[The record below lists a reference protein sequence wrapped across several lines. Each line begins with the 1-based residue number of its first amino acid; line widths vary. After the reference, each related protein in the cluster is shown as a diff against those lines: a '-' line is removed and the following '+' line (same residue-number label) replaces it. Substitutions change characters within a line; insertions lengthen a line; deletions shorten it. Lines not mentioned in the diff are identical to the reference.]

1 MMQALFPDDHL
12 FSPSQLETYAA
23 CPFRFFGR
31 HVLRLEEREVD
42 LTRMHYGSLV
52 HRVLQRIY
60 AEKRQKSRTS
70 PDGPLPPLTRQD
82 RERLVQL
89 FQEEESFLDEGV
101 LSPDL
106 GVMFVSPGGVIDLFL
121 RILESVEAP
130 PQNFGNLLT
139 EYPLDKVELGKD
151 ASGRPVLLTGK
162 IDRVDVKR
170 SESGAALI
178 VDYKTAGS
186 PRAALLKTKMGDGR
200 MLQLPLYAAAL
211 QISRPDL
218 NVIGAAYIHLSE
230 KAKSEEVGA
239 KKAIVSLGQL
249 SAKREPESDLWNT
262 GDALELALDFAGQI
276 RAGRFGL
283 TRHGNGSDEPE
294 CTGWCPLRHAC
305 RHPEGYKTSNW

>member
-1 MMQALFPDDHL
+1 M
-12 FSPSQLETYAA
+12 
-23 CPFRFFGR
+23 
-31 HVLRLEEREVD
+31 
-42 LTRMHYGSLV
+42 
-52 HRVLQRIY
+52 
-60 AEKRQKSRTS
+60 
-70 PDGPLPPLTRQD
+70 
-82 RERLVQL
+82 
-89 FQEEESFLDEGV
+89 DEGV

-121 RILESVEAP
+121 GILENVEGP
-130 PQNFGNLLT
+130 PQDFGNLLT

-151 ASGRPVLLTGK
+151 GSGRPVLLTGK

-211 QISRPDL
+211 QILRPDL
-218 NVIGAAYIHLSE
+218 NVIGAAYVHLSE
-230 KAKSEEVGA
+230 KAKPAEVGA

-249 SAKREPESDLWNT
+249 LAGKKEPESDLWNT
-262 GDALELALDFAGQI
+262 RAALELALEFASQI

-283 TRHGNGSDEPE
+283 TRHGNDSDEPE
-294 CTGWCPLRHAC
+294 CTDWCPLRHAC
-305 RHPEGYKTSNW
+305 RQPEGYETSNWRW

>member
-1 MMQALFPDDHL
+1 M
-12 FSPSQLETYAA
+12 LE
-23 CPFRFFGR
+23 
-31 HVLRLEEREVD
+31 
-42 LTRMHYGSLV
+42 
-52 HRVLQRIY
+52 
-60 AEKRQKSRTS
+60 
-70 PDGPLPPLTRQD
+70 GPLAPLTRND
-82 RERLVQL
+82 RDLLVQL
-89 FQEEESFLDEGV
+89 FRKEESQLDEGV

-121 RILESVEAP
+121 RILESVEGP
-130 PQNFGNLLT
+130 PQDFGNLLT
-139 EYPLDKVELGKD
+139 EYPLDRVELGKD

-249 SAKREPESDLWNT
+249 LAKREPETDLWNSQI
-262 GDALELALDFAGQI
+262 ALELALEFASQI

-294 CTGWCPLRHAC
+294 CTHWCPLRHAC
-305 RHPEGYKTSNW
+305 RHPEGYETSNWRW

>member
-1 MMQALFPDDHL
+1 
-12 FSPSQLETYAA
+12 
-23 CPFRFFGR
+23 
-31 HVLRLEEREVD
+31 LEEREAD

-82 RERLVQL
+82 RQRLVQL

-121 RILESVEAP
+121 RILESVEGP
-130 PQNFGNLLT
+130 PQDFGNLLT

-186 PRAALLKTKMGDGR
+186 PRAALLKTKMSDGR

-249 SAKREPESDLWNT
+249 LPSNREPESDLWNT
-262 GDALELALDFAGQI
+262 QAALELALEFASQI

-283 TRHGNGSDEPE
+283 TRHGNSSDEPE

-305 RHPEGYKTSNW
+305 RQPEGYETSKWRW